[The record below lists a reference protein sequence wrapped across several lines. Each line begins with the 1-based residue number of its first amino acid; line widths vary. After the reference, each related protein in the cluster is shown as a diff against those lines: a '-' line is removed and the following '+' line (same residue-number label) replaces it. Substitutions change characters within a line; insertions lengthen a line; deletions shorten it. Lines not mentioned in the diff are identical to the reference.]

1 MKQVCAL
8 VASAFF
14 LAAAVASGQSSGR
27 QALDRGRALWDQRL
41 SKSAIAALEIA
52 SRDRATA
59 ADALEALGRLYTFKG
74 WRQDNVFPSWH
85 DEPDYR
91 ERALVALKA
100 ALAADPGRTS
110 AQEALAEAE
119 RYTAADQ
126 VEPVPPRPDIV
137 ALDAKIEAFRST
149 PTAPV
154 SALLAA
160 VDARAAAQ
168 ADPAPL
174 FTGAQL
180 LIDRGEYDRAV
191 AMAERGRTASDR
203 FIDENVSA
211 YQMSGKLQASY
222 TRGRALASDLA
233 GWALFNKKDLVGAA
247 ARLEEA
253 ERLYQGQDFANQFHL
268 GELARTLDDT
278 EAARRHYLNGLTLT
292 GGPAPLRARATEAL
306 RSLPST
312 DRSVA
317 FDSWLEKEVGRR
329 REERRS
335 GALKSLVDRPLPWL
349 PLTSL
354 DGRPYDTRS
363 VQGKVLLLNFFASWC
378 GICRA
383 ELPQL
388 KAAYA
393 RYQNDPSVAFLLV
406 SIDQDP
412 KRLQRF
418 VTEMKFPFPVA
429 RLAIEDAER
438 TMNFDNVP
446 STFYVDRDG
455 IVRYQIGGVESH
467 GDSPARVSWFIDQ
480 LRTAPR

>member
-1 MKQVCAL
+1 MKHVYAL
-8 VASAFF
+8 VASAFI
-14 LAAAVASGQSSGR
+14 LAAAVVSGQSGGR
-27 QALDRGRALWDQRL
+27 QSLERGRTLWDQRL

-52 SRDRATA
+52 SRDRETA
-59 ADALEALGRLYTFKG
+59 AEALEALGRVYTFKG
-74 WRQDNVFPSWH
+74 WRQDNIFPSWH

-91 ERALVALKA
+91 ERALVTLKA
-100 ALAADPGRTS
+100 SLAADPNRRS
-110 AQEALAEAE
+110 AQEALSEAE
-119 RYTAADQ
+119 RYAAADQ
-126 VEPVPPRPDIV
+126 VDPAPPRPEIV
-137 ALDAKIEAFRST
+137 ALDAKVEAFRST
-149 PTAPV
+149 PSAPV

-174 FTGAQL
+174 FTAAQL

-211 YQMSGKLQASY
+211 YQMSGKLQSSY

-268 GELARTLDDT
+268 AEGARTLDDVD
-278 EAARRHYLNGLTLT
+278 AARRHYLSGLTLT
-292 GGPAPLRARATEAL
+292 GGPPALRSRATEAL
-306 RSLPST
+306 RALPPADGT
-312 DRSVA
+312 VA
-317 FDSWLEKEVGRR
+317 FDGWLEKEIARR
-329 REERRS
+329 REERRH
-335 GALKSLVDRPLPWL
+335 AAITSLVDRPLPWL
-349 PLTSL
+349 ALTSL
-354 DGRPYDTRS
+354 DGRPYDTRG

-393 RYQNDPSVAFLLV
+393 KYQNDPSVAFLLV

-418 VTEMKFPFPVA
+418 VAEMKFPFPVA
-429 RLAIEDAER
+429 RLAIEQAER
-438 TMNFDNVP
+438 AMNFDNVP
-446 STFYVDRDG
+446 STFYVDRGG